1 MPFEG
6 FAGFAYAWQDDV
18 NFLLSQDPRTV
29 QKAYGI
35 ANFSLGAHDGK
46 DHFRVTAFV
55 NNAFDKRYAVGLADT
70 TSGFKGVA
78 GAVGSTWTAPRDAFR
93 YFGARVDVKF

>member
-1 MPFEG
+1 
-6 FAGFAYAWQDDV
+6 
-18 NFLLSQDPRTV
+18 
-29 QKAYGI
+29 
-35 ANFSLGAHDGK
+35 
-46 DHFRVTAFV
+46 VTAFV

-78 GAVGSTWTAPRDAFR
+78 SAVGSTWTPPRDAFR